1 MGWQTCANVSC
12 CAVHQ
17 HEQDMNRQMPDKS
30 YQSPVAGKHLWLV
43 AVMLLSLGESM
54 LTRSDP

>member
-17 HEQDMNRQMPDKS
+17 HEQDMNRQMPNKAC
-30 YQSPVAGKHLWLV
+30 QSSVAGKRLWLV
-43 AVMLLSLGESM
+43 VVMLLSLGESM